1 MNHEIFIETSN
12 VTKFRK
18 ATSNLA
24 NTEKGKAGM
33 MVVQGSAGRGKTMCA
48 KEWHANNDSVFLRVW
63 GSWTEAAMWRAL
75 CFEFCGEKPRS
86 ISTSQDLILDEIH
99 RFRRTIII
107 DEADRL
113 SLKTLDNLRDLHD
126 YTSCPMILIGEENM
140 MTKISSM
147 SRTSSRVVQVVKFS
161 PVTPEDIMLYAM
173 QAASLEVTPEACHRL
188 AELAR
193 GSFRL
198 VYGYMLKLEEYAK
211 VQGENKIDMA
221 TITKLRIGR
230 N

>member
-18 ATSNLA
+18 GSASLI

-33 MVVQGSAGRGKTMCA
+33 MVVQGPAGRGKTVCA
-48 KEWHANNDSVFLRVW
+48 KEWHGNNDSVFLRVW
-63 GSWTEAAMWRAL
+63 GSWSEAALWRAL
-75 CFEFCGEKPRS
+75 CHEFCGEKPRS
-86 ISTSQDLILDEIH
+86 ISTSQDLILDEIN
-99 RFRRTIII
+99 RLRRTIII

-113 SLKTLDNLRDLHD
+113 SLRTLDNLRDLHD
-126 YTSCPMILIGEENM
+126 HTSCPMVWIGEENM

-147 SRTSSRVVQVVKFS
+147 SRTSSRVMQVVKFG

-173 QAASLEVTPEACHRL
+173 QSAALEVTPEACHTL
-188 AELAR
+188 TKIAR

-211 VQGENKIDMA
+211 VQGENRIDNA
-221 TITKLRIGR
+221 VVIKLRIGR
-230 N
+230 G